1 MASKTFQVSYGEAK
15 LRLAVGGI
23 LWTVS
28 ALLSLHLFLSVSDKS
43 LFQTLLLGAT
53 AIGLEATKILTWRN
67 PRTRVFAVVL
77 ILLSITASLG
87 AALEVIDSSKVII
100 QTSNIQQDPVYQTR
114 KADLA
119 SLDSEIST
127 LVTRLGVLPP
137 DYTTAASKITATITE
152 RRASRMAI
160 QDSLTG
166 LSERY
171 TTSQLNSMFILL
183 GRFLHKTPESIM
195 LIILL
200 VMAGSL
206 EAGGILLLAP
216 VQIRLNKATNEPCGA
231 QAGKDTKEA
240 RQMQTR
246 QSYARPMDSEIT
258 KPNNISPAEFLEA
271 AKEGAKLPFIHGRD
285 VTAAK
290 LGLRA
295 GESKR
300 LVRQLIEQ
308 DLIRVKG
315 KRLVLNEPKAS

>member
-1 MASKTFQVSYGEAK
+1 MTSKTYQVSYTEAK
-15 LRLAVGGI
+15 LRQGVGI
-23 LWTVS
+23 LLWGVS
-28 ALLSLHLFLSVSDKS
+28 ALLSLHLFLSFSDKS

-53 AIGLEATKILTWRN
+53 ALGLEATKILTWRN
-67 PRTRVFAVVL
+67 PRTRVFAIVL

-87 AALEVIDSSKVII
+87 AALEVIDSSKGII

-137 DYTTAASKITATITE
+137 DYTTAASKITATVTE

-160 QDSLTG
+160 QESLTG

-171 TTSQLNSMFILL
+171 STSQLNTMFVLL
-183 GRFLHKTPESIM
+183 GRFLHKAPEVIM
-195 LIILL
+195 FIILL

-216 VQIRLNKATNEPCGA
+216 VLIRQKQAVNERAEAP
-231 QAGKDTKEA
+231 AGKHSQVA
-240 RQMQTR
+240 SQTPKSP
-246 QSYARPMDSEIT
+246 SYDRPMTHEKA
-258 KPNNISPAEFLEA
+258 KPNAIGPEEFLEA
-271 AKEGAKLPFIHGRD
+271 AKCDGPYLRGRD
-285 VTAAK
+285 VTAK
-290 LGLRA
+290 SLGISF
-295 GESKR
+295 GEAKR
-300 LVRQLIEQ
+300 LVSSLIS
-308 DLIRVKG
+308 DGRIKVYG